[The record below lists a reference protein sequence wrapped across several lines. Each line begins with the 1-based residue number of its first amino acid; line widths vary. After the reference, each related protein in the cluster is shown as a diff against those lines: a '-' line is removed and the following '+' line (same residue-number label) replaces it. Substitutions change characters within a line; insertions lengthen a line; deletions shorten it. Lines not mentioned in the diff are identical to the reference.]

1 MQMRGE
7 WPPAGWLA
15 EEARGSEQAPLAK
28 LPGGFLG
35 WAAGVAGCSAR
46 GKARLD
52 RDGPG
57 PCASYKGSIKPT
69 SR

>member
-1 MQMRGE
+1 MRMQVRGE

-35 WAAGVAGCSAR
+35 WAAGVQLGWLLGAG
-46 GKARLD
+46 
-52 RDGPG
+52 
-57 PCASYKGSIKPT
+57 
-69 SR
+69 